1 LLKATA
7 TGIELRRLADDQIIT
22 VDADWIV
29 LALGVRPRQ
38 AVVDRFTDS
47 FEHVS
52 IIGDARTCGRI
63 LEATQ
68 DAHGKASVAQPS
80 QD

>member
-1 LLKATA
+1 V
-7 TGIELRRLADDQIIT
+7 I
-22 VDADWIV
+22 
-29 LALGVRPRQ
+29 
-38 AVVDRFTDS
+38 DRFKDS
-47 FEHVS
+47 FEQVC

-68 DAHGKASVAQPS
+68 DAHGKASVAQPY